1 MARGI
6 RMKPT
11 YVPHVV
17 SPAAQSPWI
26 YVVVWYQNYENPFH
40 NSPVV
45 VFVIYV
51 EFIVSPVRRYRST
64 PRCRGDCYHSSQSD
78 SRRKKKKQQQQSSQP
93 VRRAR
98 SNRGSKRRRRED
110 STVRLY
116 RLMGEE
122 DISNDSKSSC
132 GCEDGTVE
140 APAAAAPKENGRA
153 ADPRLQ
159 AISDAIRVVPHF
171 PKPGIMFND
180 ITALLLRPAAFKD
193 AVDMFVE
200 RYRGMRIAAVAGIEA
215 RGFIFGPAIALAI
228 GAKFIPLRKPKK
240 LPGEVISETYILEY
254 GTDCLEMHVG
264 ATEPGERVVVVD
276 DLVATGGTLCA
287 AIKLLERAGADVVE
301 CACLIG
307 LPKYKKDSQLHS
319 FARARWRNW
328 IGIGWQEYL
337 SPVLRSPDKGVVR
350 YGRGDSRRET
360 CLHVWRSLLSRAP
373 SIPPGSKGR
382 PLLRFCLPLQFYYCC
397 PYRVRLAS
405 VYLKQSH
412 INSAHHSLR

>member
-1 MARGI
+1 
-6 RMKPT
+6 
-11 YVPHVV
+11 
-17 SPAAQSPWI
+17 
-26 YVVVWYQNYENPFH
+26 
-40 NSPVV
+40 
-45 VFVIYV
+45 
-51 EFIVSPVRRYRST
+51 
-64 PRCRGDCYHSSQSD
+64 
-78 SRRKKKKQQQQSSQP
+78 
-93 VRRAR
+93 
-98 SNRGSKRRRRED
+98 
-110 STVRLY
+110 
-116 RLMGEE
+116 MGEE

-171 PKPGIMFND
+171 PKP
-180 ITALLLRPAAFKD
+180 
-193 AVDMFVE
+193 
-200 RYRGMRIAAVAGIEA
+200 GIEA

-307 LPKYKKDSQLHS
+307 LPKYKNFYKL
-319 FARARWRNW
+319 N
-328 IGIGWQEYL
+328 GK
-337 SPVLRSPDKGVVR
+337 PVYILVE
-350 YGRGDSRRET
+350 SR
-360 CLHVWRSLLSRAP
+360 
-373 SIPPGSKGR
+373 K
-382 PLLRFCLPLQFYYCC
+382 
-397 PYRVRLAS
+397 
-405 VYLKQSH
+405 
-412 INSAHHSLR
+412 